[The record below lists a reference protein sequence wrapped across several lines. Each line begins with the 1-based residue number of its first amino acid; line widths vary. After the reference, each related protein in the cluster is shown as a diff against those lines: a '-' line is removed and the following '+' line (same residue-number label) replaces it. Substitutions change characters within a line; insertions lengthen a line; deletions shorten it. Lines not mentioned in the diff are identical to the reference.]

1 MLGQRLHVSLMIHQ
15 QKHIKSLRKKEQEGV
30 PAVAQGCGTGTPA
43 VSLEFWDTGLTP
55 RLAQW
60 IGDLVL
66 LQVPHRSK
74 LRLRSDPWLGL
85 RVAKKRKKIK

>member
-1 MLGQRLHVSLMIHQ
+1 MLDQRLHVSLMIHQ

-60 IGDLVL
+60 IGDLVFSPCS
-66 LQVPHRSK
+66 VFIFS
-74 LRLRSDPWLGL
+74 LGNTIIFHS
-85 RVAKKRKKIK
+85 VNS